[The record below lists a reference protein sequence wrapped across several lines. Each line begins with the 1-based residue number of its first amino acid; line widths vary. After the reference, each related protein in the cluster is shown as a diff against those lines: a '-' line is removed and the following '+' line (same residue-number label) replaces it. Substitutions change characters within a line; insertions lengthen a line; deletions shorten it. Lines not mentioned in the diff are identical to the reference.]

1 MIRSPERPILMLL
14 IAAALVTTGSYIGMA
29 IMGMYVLYMF
39 LAWFFARYFQNID
52 KKIPSIL
59 TIVIAVI

>member
-1 MIRSPERPILMLL
+1 MLL
-14 IAAALVTTGSYIGMA
+14 IATALVTTGSYIGMA